1 MASIIPRH
9 PFPTGN
15 AEAGLAVLQ
24 ENAQQLID
32 GLEEGFTNPGDALST
47 TLTLAEAHCLMDPRA
62 AIFPTWDAWVNAMQI
77 GSALFAAATT
87 AESHV
92 RCRIAHKDRTLPAG
106 GSQWYVNPSTWL
118 DAFYLAV
125 VCREKDRITALCHV
139 PMSLLRENGSRF
151 EEHHYAWI
159 ETLRSYWLGG
169 QDLVQK
175 LVSSIDGTDPQL
187 VADPETVSKLLY
199 PPMEMFHRF
208 IRKDHTGFNQAL
220 TNALVLHREYW
231 TEEDRAYQISGL
243 VALAPLAMVCMA
255 YDAGIPIEIES
266 DYLPAVLIKR
276 NWCGEFP
283 T

>member
-1 MASIIPRH
+1 MEQRAFVSPNDAKYAREIRTAIDNKTLRYVLVQATENAGKYAGAELEALQDFLRRTRWPQSFPGTHFPRG
-9 PFPTGN
+9 TR
-15 AEAGLAVLQ
+15 EAGLAVLQ
-24 ENAQQLID
+24 ENAQQLIH
-32 GLEEGFTNPGDALST
+32 GLEEGSTNPGDALST

-62 AIFPTWDAWVNAMQI
+62 AIFPTWDAWVDAMQI

-159 ETLRSYWLGG
+159 ETLR
-169 QDLVQK
+169 
-175 LVSSIDGTDPQL
+175 
-187 VADPETVSKLLY
+187 KLLARGAGSR
-199 PPMEMFHRF
+199 PEIGLR
-208 IRKDHTGFNQAL
+208 
-220 TNALVLHREYW
+220 
-231 TEEDRAYQISGL
+231 DRRTDRNRS
-243 VALAPLAMVCMA
+243 
-255 YDAGIPIEIES
+255 PIQR
-266 DYLPAVLIKR
+266 P
-276 NWCGEFP
+276 
-283 T
+283 